1 MEKDSSQRIFG
12 LDILRTLAIILVLL
26 GHSSGIICPAFPAFP
41 WIPIPDGVDLF
52 FVLSGFLVGGILM
65 DGIRSDGQWSFTDLR
80 QFIRRRWFRTLPNYF
95 LFLFINIILVNQ
107 GVIFGELNRHL
118 ITFFF
123 FLQNFHIT
131 YFDLFTESWSLS
143 VEEWFYLSFP
153 ILCFLSLKL
162 RKVKFSSVSLPL
174 IISGYLLFPLLY
186 RILTAGSITTDEHYE
201 LFFRKLVLTRLDS
214 IGFGILAAWFK
225 RWRPVFWQRFRLV
238 AFFTGIVLLFF
249 LCRMHTMPATFY
261 LKTLHLTL
269 LPLSI
274 AILLPALDSVKT
286 EKLPGK
292 PFAFISRISYSMYF
306 CNSLIFQIYYHYF
319 HPETTIIR
327 LVSFAGC
334 WFAIILIS
342 WLNFSFFERPLT
354 GLRDK

>member
-1 MEKDSSQRIFG
+1 MEKDNSQRVFG

-26 GHSSGIICPAFPAFP
+26 GHSSGIICPAFPRFP
-41 WIPIPDGVDLF
+41 WIPLPDGVDLF
-52 FVLSGFLVGGILM
+52 FVLSGFLVGGMLM
-65 DGIRSDGQWSFTDLR
+65 DGIRSDGQLSFTDLR

-107 GVIFGELNRHL
+107 GIIFGELNRHL
-118 ITFFF
+118 VTFFF
-123 FLQNFHIT
+123 FLQNFHIS

-153 ILCFLSLKL
+153 ILCFLFLKI
-162 RKVKFSSVSLPL
+162 RKVKFSSASLLL

-186 RILTAGSITTDEHYE
+186 RILTAGTINTDEHYE
-201 LFFRKLVLTRLDS
+201 LFFRKLVLTRQDS

-225 RWRPVFWQRFRLV
+225 RRNPSLWLRFRLPAFV
-238 AFFTGIVLLFF
+238 AGIVSLFF
-249 LCRMHTMPATFY
+249 LCRMHTEPATFY
-261 LKTLHLTL
+261 LKTLHLTF

-274 AILLPALDSVKT
+274 ALLLPALDGVKT

-319 HPETTIIR
+319 HPETAIIR
-327 LVSFAGC
+327 LVSFAGS
-334 WFAIILIS
+334 WLAIILIS
-342 WLNFSFFERPLT
+342 WLNFRFFELPMTR
-354 GLRDK
+354 LRDK